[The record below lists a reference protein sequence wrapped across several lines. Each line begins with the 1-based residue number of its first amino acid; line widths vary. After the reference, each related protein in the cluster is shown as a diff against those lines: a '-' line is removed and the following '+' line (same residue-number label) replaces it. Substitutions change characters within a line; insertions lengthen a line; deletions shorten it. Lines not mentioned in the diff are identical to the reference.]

1 MNLQV
6 VPVTPTGFA
15 ISYPSQSSGRAAMQ
29 KFTRRSTLIGATA
42 FGAMALLPTRAS
54 AQGLGLGSILGN
66 ASDSALDK
74 LAVPGAFYNDEDV
87 RIGLPIVGN
96 PRRGLLGS
104 LFSAGSKLGILNG
117 ITRKINDAAGSA
129 AGEAKPIFRASID
142 KLSFDDIP
150 GIVRDKTGG
159 TKYLRTS
166 ANDELHVKVSPLVNA
181 ALTDVGV
188 FEQFDGLAEK
198 HSFIRDAGL
207 NHESINRSVTDQ
219 ALDGIFAYMGREE
232 REFRDNPL
240 GNVGKALGDLF

>member
-1 MNLQV
+1 M
-6 VPVTPTGFA
+6 
-15 ISYPSQSSGRAAMQ
+15 SQ
-29 KFTRRSTLIGATA
+29 FTRRSTLVGASA
-42 FGAMALLPTRAS
+42 LGASLFLPASAS

-74 LAVPGAFYNDEDV
+74 LAVPGVFFNDEDV

-96 PRRGLLGS
+96 PRGGLLGS
-104 LFSAGSKLGILNG
+104 IFRAGSKLGVLDG
-117 ITRKINDAAGSA
+117 ITRKINDAAGAA

-142 KLSFDDIP
+142 ELSFDDIP
-150 GIVRDKTGG
+150 GIVRDKEGG

-166 ANDELHVKVSPLVNA
+166 ANDELHVKVSPLVDT
-181 ALTDVGV
+181 ALSDFGV
-188 FEQFDGLAEK
+188 YQQFDGLAEE

-207 NHESINRSVTDQ
+207 NRESINRSVTDQ

-232 REFRDNPL
+232 RKFRDNPL

>member
-1 MNLQV
+1 
-6 VPVTPTGFA
+6 
-15 ISYPSQSSGRAAMQ
+15 MQ
-29 KFTRRSTLIGATA
+29 QYSRRSTLIGAAA
-42 FGAMALLPTRAS
+42 FGAMAVFPARAS
-54 AQGLGLGSILGN
+54 AQGLGLGNILGN

-87 RIGLPIVGN
+87 RIGLPIVGS

-104 LFSAGSKLGILNG
+104 IFRAGSKLGILDG
-117 ITRKINDAAGSA
+117 ITRKINDAAGAA

-142 KLSFDDIP
+142 ELSFDDIP
-150 GIVRDKTGG
+150 GIVRDKEGG

-166 ANDELHVKVSPLVNA
+166 ANDELHIKVSPLVDT

-188 FEQFDGLAEK
+188 YEQFDGLAEE
-198 HSFIRDAGL
+198 HSFIRNAGL
-207 NHESINRSVTDQ
+207 SRESINRSVTDQ

-232 REFRDNPL
+232 RKFRDNPL